1 MYKQILYNV
10 DDPVATITM
19 NRPDRL
25 NAFTNLMLAEVKHA
39 LAQAEK
45 DERVVGVILT
55 GAGRGFCAGMDM
67 GALDK
72 ASAGDRAESEDLS
85 YLDANPGNPDMGN
98 QFPAMYNHLAGL
110 RKPVIAAVNGAAAG
124 MGMAYALLCD
134 MRFVDKSAKFS
145 TAFSQ
150 RGLVAEHAMS
160 WILPRLIGPSRALDI
175 LWSARKFDGTEAM
188 QLGIADRLCEA
199 GESVNEARAYI
210 IELAKVA
217 CPTSLMIIKQ
227 QVYKHLDCD
236 FSAAMEETV
245 RLMNESLERADFRE
259 GVRSYIERRPA
270 RFARVSIG

>member
-1 MYKQILYNV
+1 MYKEILYEVN
-10 DDPVATITM
+10 DPVATITM

-25 NAFTNLMLAEVKHA
+25 NAFTNLMLAEIKHA

-45 DERVVGVILT
+45 DERVVGIILT

-67 GALDK
+67 GVLDK
-72 ASAGDRAESEDLS
+72 ASVGDRAESEDLS
-85 YLDANPGNPDMGN
+85 FLDAGPGNPDMGA
-98 QFPAMYNHLAGL
+98 QFPAMYMHLCGL
-110 RKPVIAAVNGAAAG
+110 RKPVMAAVNGPAAG

-134 MRFVDKSAKFS
+134 MRFVDESAKFS

-160 WILPRLIGPSRALDI
+160 WILPRLIGQSRALDL
-175 LWSARKFDGTEAM
+175 LWSARKFDGTEAK

-210 IELAKVA
+210 VELAKVA
-217 CPTSLMIIKQ
+217 CPTSLMLIKQ
-227 QVYKHLDCD
+227 QVYKHLDRD

-270 RFARVSIG
+270 QFARISIS

>member
-1 MYKQILYNV
+1 MYKEILYEVN
-10 DDPVATITM
+10 DPVATITM

-25 NAFTNLMLAEVKHA
+25 NAFTSLMLAEIKHA

-72 ASAGDRAESEDLS
+72 ASAGDREEVEDLT
-85 YLDANPGNPDMGN
+85 YLDANPGNPDMGD
-98 QFPAMYNHLAGL
+98 QFPAMYSHLGGL
-110 RKPVIAAVNGAAAG
+110 RKPVIAAVNGPAAG

-134 MRFVDKSAKFS
+134 MRFVDKCAKFS

-188 QLGIADRLCEA
+188 QLGIADRLCEVGA
-199 GESVNEARAYI
+199 SVNDARAYI
-210 IELAKVA
+210 TELAKVA
-217 CPTSLMIIKQ
+217 CPTSLMVIKQ
-227 QVYKHLDCD
+227 QVYKHLDRD
-236 FSAAMEETV
+236 FAAAMDETV
-245 RLMNESLERADFRE
+245 RLMDDSLERSDFRE
-259 GVRSYIERRPA
+259 GVRSYIERRSPQ
-270 RFARVSIG
+270 FARISFD

>member
-1 MYKQILYNV
+1 MYKEILYDV

-25 NAFTNLMLAEVKHA
+25 NAFTSLMLAEIKHA

-45 DERVVGVILT
+45 DEHVVGAILT

-67 GALDK
+67 GVLDK
-72 ASAGDRAESEDLS
+72 ASAGDRDESEDLS
-85 YLDANPGNPDMGN
+85 YLDANPGNPDMGD

-110 RKPVIAAVNGAAAG
+110 RKPVIAAVNGPAAG

-175 LWSARKFDGTEAM
+175 LWSARKFDGAEAM
-188 QLGIADRLCEA
+188 QLGIADRLCEN
-199 GESVNEARAYI
+199 GESVSEARAYI
-210 IELAKVA
+210 TELASVA

-227 QVYKHLDCD
+227 QIYKHLDRD
-236 FSAAMEETV
+236 FAAATEETV
-245 RLMNESLERADFRE
+245 RLMDESLQRSDFRE
-259 GVRSYIERRPA
+259 GVRSYIERRPPQFSRIA
-270 RFARVSIG
+270 FD